1 MITARGLISETSGV
15 VTRPAPQPQ
24 SKQPA
29 QPVTIQRKIEAKPGS
44 IHATVTLE
52 AIVEN
57 TGEVVRT
64 ESFRTTQ
71 PVMQYVIITRLMGFK
86 DDLAADGYEVRV

>member
-1 MITARGLISETSGV
+1 M
-15 VTRPAPQPQ
+15 
-24 SKQPA
+24 
-29 QPVTIQRKIEAKPGS
+29 
-44 IHATVTLE
+44 TLE